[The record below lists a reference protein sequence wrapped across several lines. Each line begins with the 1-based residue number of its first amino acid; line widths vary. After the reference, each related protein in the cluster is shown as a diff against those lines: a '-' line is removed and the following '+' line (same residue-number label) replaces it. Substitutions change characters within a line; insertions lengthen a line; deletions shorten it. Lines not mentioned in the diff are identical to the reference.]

1 VNVLPVKDWLRR
13 RKLVIIPLLEISDAA
28 LKYVGAALAIGMGA
42 LGPGLGIGILVGKA
56 MEALGRNPEAAPVI
70 QTNMILGI
78 AFAEAIAIYALVV
91 AIMVGF
97 VF

>member
-1 VNVLPVKDWLRR
+1 MDLIGL
-13 RKLVIIPLLEISDAA
+13 IPLLEISDEA
-28 LKYVGAALAIGMGA
+28 LRFVGAGIAIGVGGA
-42 LGPGLGIGILVGKA
+42 GPAIGIGMLVSKA
-56 MEALGRNPEAAPVI
+56 MEALGRNPEAQSVI

-91 AIMVGF
+91 AVMIGF

>member
-1 VNVLPVKDWLRR
+1 MEL
-13 RKLVIIPLLEISDAA
+13 PLLAVTDAG
-28 LKYVGAALAIGMGA
+28 LKYVGAAIAIGVGA
-42 LGPGLGIGILVGKA
+42 LGPGIGIGNLVGKA
-56 MEALGRNPEAAPVI
+56 MEALGRNPEAQPVI

-91 AIMVGF
+91 AVMIGF